1 MPAER
6 FTDPA
11 CQKYSAYA
19 FCEHLRRPEV
29 MTRRAKDVIATTTGD
44 NYTKGSEKALEQP
57 AAITL
62 VVKERDIVQPV
73 VTTLRV

>member
-1 MPAER
+1 
-6 FTDPA
+6 
-11 CQKYSAYA
+11 
-19 FCEHLRRPEV
+19 
-29 MTRRAKDVIATTTGD
+29 MTRRVKDVIATTTGD